1 MPCGDVFAGVLGV
14 SAKNVVTRDLF
25 GLEVLHR
32 LEVLGQMN
40 EAKFAPGRLSLCKQ
54 AAQ

>member
-1 MPCGDVFAGVLGV
+1 VPCGDVFAGVLGV
-14 SAKNVVTRDLF
+14 SAKNVVAIDLF

-32 LEVLGQMN
+32 LEVLRQMN
-40 EAKFAPGRLSLCKQ
+40 EAKFGPGRLGLCKQ